1 MADPTLSALIVV
13 HNEEDILADCLE
25 RLTFADEI
33 VVVLD
38 RCTDASKEITKRYT
52 DRIIEGAFE
61 FWGDRRNTGID
72 YCRSDWI
79 LEIDADEWVPADLA
93 QEIRAAIASDTG
105 DYFDLPV
112 KNHIGQ
118 RYIRHGMGSGGFGKE
133 SWLGALFRKG
143 CKVWENSRLHPSA
156 TYTGTKGPMLENAVL
171 HYIDRDISDVLDRL
185 DRKTT
190 TRAKDIIDR
199 GEVGS
204 FPNMVRK
211 IFSRFYKCYVR
222 RKAYKEGGYGFL
234 LALCTALEPVLAHL
248 KATLEEIPRREA
260 EKGAAANTA
269 TPVDAAGAAKG

>member
-38 RCTDASKEITKRYT
+38 RCTDASKEITERFT

-61 FWGDRRNTGID
+61 LQGDRRNTGID

-93 QEIRAAIASDTG
+93 QEIRTAIASDTG

-112 KNHIGQ
+112 KNHIGK
-118 RYIRHGMGSGGFGKE
+118 RYIRYGMGSGGFGKE
-133 SWLGALFRKG
+133 SWLGALFRNGRKR
-143 CKVWENSRLHPSA
+143 WDNSRLHPSA
-156 TYTGTKGPMLENAVL
+156 TYTGTKGPMLTHAVL
-171 HYIDRDISDVLDRL
+171 HFIDRDISDVLDRL

-190 TRAKDIIDR
+190 ARAKDIIDR
-199 GEVGS
+199 GQVGS

-260 EKGAAANTA
+260 EKAAANNTA
-269 TPVDAAGAAKG
+269 STAKG